1 MTEYLINIKTIMKCR
16 SPTTRPMGDLQND
29 GSIGIKRT
37 SVTNWQQKAMVRTKW
52 KELGE
57 VYIQQ
62 RIQAG
67 WRSRN
72 GMVFG
77 FLIKKSLNLWTSS
90 RCIYKVCITIY
101 AGFHDCKKL
110 STALQGLHFDSKF
123 NNSCHLHKPLSCY
136 NVSIIKC
143 FRFIY
148 QFSVEI

>member
-77 FLIKKSLNLWTSS
+77 FLIKNHSICGLVPTVYIKSRQDFMTVKSF
-90 RCIYKVCITIY
+90 RRHYKVCISTVNLIIH
-101 AGFHDCKKL
+101 AIFTNLFHA
-110 STALQGLHFDSKF
+110 TM
-123 NNSCHLHKPLSCY
+123 
-136 NVSIIKC
+136 
-143 FRFIY
+143 FR
-148 QFSVEI
+148 